1 MTQPSK
7 QFLFYDFETTGLNV
21 VFDQPVQ
28 FASVRFGA
36 AGEEIEANSF
46 RIRLRP
52 DIVPT
57 LGALRTT
64 GLTPEDLQTGMSEYE
79 AACRIHY
86 EFNRQDTISIGYNS
100 FLFDDQM
107 SRFLFYRNLLDPYS
121 HQWANGCG
129 RADVLPMLPLFKI
142 FAPKAL
148 KFPTREDGTP
158 TFKLGAMA
166 VENGIDAAQAHD
178 AGADVQMT
186 IELFKRMRDANPKL
200 MEAALKRF
208 VKREDVSALDEL
220 TPVRAGS
227 SEVKFAV
234 LISHRAHDDKYQQ
247 PAVLARTESTGRQL
261 WLLLERDLTG
271 YLRGENLNRPI
282 FVSRRPGEPPFV
294 LKAEKAQFPEER
306 KGIVRQ
312 NLKLIGEKGIR
323 PFLEGLNGEFPAHD
337 HLDLDSS
344 LYSGDFFSDMNAAQD
359 DVRSFHNA
367 LAGEIRWSIAQR
379 MPNER
384 FRDLAL
390 RVIYRNDFDCPQAKR
405 AGEDFVRARL
415 EGKPVTVD
423 FRGRERGSLDTLK
436 AEIMAEFQKD
446 VSEPERALLESVAEA
461 YHLNI
466 GELAKPAE
474 SIPEEATQDTVPSES
489 EPIEQQE
496 ASAIET
502 TPEKEVSKGSASD
515 KKKRKRVV
523 VDDTPF
529 GKCECGL
536 PLVERFILVVDST
549 CWKCTSEMKIAMSAT
564 DQDGNYTGS
573 PEDFSPEELDFAQA
587 QGVIIQTVFSKTQNR
602 PYPANV
608 CGQCRTM
615 TGEFYMT
622 KHTPGYLE
630 MMEGTRPLTI
640 GKKFGLI
647 CERCSCLENNFDQ
660 STER

>member
-1 MTQPSK
+1 MTQASK
-7 QFLFYDFETTGLNV
+7 QFLFYDYETTGLNV

-28 FASVRFGA
+28 FASVRLGA
-36 AGEEIEANSF
+36 AGEETGADSF

-52 DIVPT
+52 DVVPS
-57 LGALRTT
+57 LVSLKVT
-64 GLTPEDLQTGMSEYE
+64 GLTPEVLGTGITEYE
-79 AACRIHY
+79 AACRIHQ
-86 EFNRQDTISIGYNS
+86 EFNRPYTISIGYNS
-100 FLFDDQM
+100 FQFDDQV

-166 VENGIDAAQAHD
+166 VENGIDDSQAHD
-178 AGADVQMT
+178 AGADVRMT
-186 IELFKRMRDANPKL
+186 IELFKRMRDASPKL
-200 MEAALKRF
+200 IEAALKRF
-208 VKREDVSALDEL
+208 VKREDVGALDEL

-312 NLKLIGEKGIR
+312 NLKLIAEKGIKL
-323 PFLEGLNGEFPAHD
+323 FMEGLNGEFPALD

-344 LYSGDFFSDMNAAQD
+344 LYSGDNSGDFFSDLNAAQD

-384 FRDLAL
+384 FRELAL
-390 RVIYRNDFDCPQAKR
+390 RVIYRNGFDCPQAKR

-423 FRGRERGSLDTLK
+423 FRGRERGSLETLK
-436 AEIMAEFQKD
+436 EEIMAEFKKG
-446 VSEPERALLESVAEA
+446 VSEQERALLESVAEA

-466 GELAKPAE
+466 EVVANPAE
-474 SIPEEATQDTVPSES
+474 PISDEGVPDAMSIEELIEAMKLKLAEWGEKAQPSPCTEEEILLAETRFSKAFGQPFPDAYKRILRKTNGFYFDGMTIWPIKPEPDFEET
-489 EPIEQQE
+489 IQQANQNLNE
-496 ASAIET
+496 YFSRDFIYFGQNGEELFVLNLKTGLFCAIEFVGK
-502 TPEKEVSKGSASD
+502 PVWCEFADAEEMY
-515 KKKRKRVV
+515 RFMLERNFL
-523 VDDTPF
+523 VDR
-529 GKCECGL
+529 E
-536 PLVERFILVVDST
+536 
-549 CWKCTSEMKIAMSAT
+549 
-564 DQDGNYTGS
+564 
-573 PEDFSPEELDFAQA
+573 
-587 QGVIIQTVFSKTQNR
+587 
-602 PYPANV
+602 
-608 CGQCRTM
+608 
-615 TGEFYMT
+615 
-622 KHTPGYLE
+622 
-630 MMEGTRPLTI
+630 
-640 GKKFGLI
+640 
-647 CERCSCLENNFDQ
+647 
-660 STER
+660 

>member
-28 FASVRFGA
+28 FASVRLGE
-36 AGEEIEANSF
+36 AGEEIEENSF

-64 GLTPEDLQTGMSEYE
+64 SLTPEDLQIGISEYE
-79 AACRIHY
+79 AACRIHH
-86 EFNRQDTISIGYNS
+86 EFNRQDTMGVGYNS
-100 FLFDDQM
+100 FLFDDQV

-142 FAPKAL
+142 FAPTAL
-148 KFPTREDGTP
+148 NYPTREDGSP

-166 VENGIDAAQAHD
+166 VENGIDDSQAHD
-178 AGADVQMT
+178 AGADVRMT
-186 IELFKRMRDANPKL
+186 IELFKRMQVANPKL
-200 MEAALKRF
+200 MDAALKRF
-208 VKREDVSALDEL
+208 VKREDINALEQL
-220 TPVRAGS
+220 TAVRASS

-234 LISHRAHDDKYQQ
+234 LISHRAHEDKYQQ

-312 NLKLIGEKGIR
+312 NLKLIAERGIK
-323 PFLEGLNGEFPAHD
+323 PFMEGLNGEFPAHD

-344 LYSGDFFSDMNAAQD
+344 LYSGDFFSDLNAAQD

-390 RVIYRNDFDCPQAKR
+390 RVIYRNGFDCPQAKR
-405 AGEDFVRARL
+405 ASEDFVRGRL

-423 FRGRERGSLDTLK
+423 FRGRERGSLETLK
-436 AEIMAEFQKD
+436 AEIMSEFQKG
-446 VSEPERALLESVAEA
+446 VSDQERAFLESVAKA

-466 GELAKPAE
+466 EAVEE
-474 SIPEEATQDTVPSES
+474 SA
-489 EPIEQQE
+489 EPI
-496 ASAIET
+496 
-502 TPEKEVSKGSASD
+502 SD
-515 KKKRKRVV
+515 K
-523 VDDTPF
+523 DDPNPIVRDF
-529 GKCECGL
+529 LRYSNE
-536 PLVERFILVVDST
+536 
-549 CWKCTSEMKIAMSAT
+549 KI
-564 DQDGNYTGS
+564 
-573 PEDFSPEELDFAQA
+573 
-587 QGVIIQTVFSKTQNR
+587 
-602 PYPANV
+602 
-608 CGQCRTM
+608 
-615 TGEFYMT
+615 
-622 KHTPGYLE
+622 
-630 MMEGTRPLTI
+630 
-640 GKKFGLI
+640 
-647 CERCSCLENNFDQ
+647 
-660 STER
+660 